1 MTEAPTQH
9 RVSVDAVSPVTFET
23 EPRSS
28 GPGSVRVHRP
38 GLGQANATA
47 RSRAIPPRRRLLN
60 HRDLL
65 ATDIVELRGTTA
77 DHELGSGLILGRMLG
92 PRER

>member
-1 MTEAPTQH
+1 
-9 RVSVDAVSPVTFET
+9 
-23 EPRSS
+23 
-28 GPGSVRVHRP
+28 
-38 GLGQANATA
+38 
-47 RSRAIPPRRRLLN
+47 LLD

-65 ATDIVELRGTTA
+65 AKGIVELQGTTA